1 MNINLKTIIKKS
13 NSLNDV
19 CANLNINTI
28 NQYNNVKKTKN
39 ELINEIKQIAG
50 TKIQL
55 SNYILLD
62 NIYLHNATRLKTNK
76 ANINILDNFLS
87 YNECNELINYILKN
101 NEQSKVI
108 DKTSI
113 NSNRTSKTSYLS
125 NNIKIANLINNKI
138 CNYMGIN
145 NNNSE
150 IMQGQYYN
158 INCEYKPHY
167 DTEDYN
173 DESKWNLF
181 NDNNLGQR
189 TWTFMIYL
197 NDVEEGGETIFPNLD
212 IKIKPKKGMAIIWNN
227 LDSHGNRNMH
237 TLHGGCKVIK
247 GQKFIITKWF
257 RTNNLLK
264 YPNI

>member
-1 MNINLKTIIKKS
+1 MNVNIKEIIKLS
-13 NSLNDV
+13 PMLTDT
-19 CANLNINTI
+19 CTALNIDIFN
-28 NQYNNVKKTKN
+28 KDTKVN
-39 ELINEIKQIAG
+39 KNKSELINEIKQIAG
-50 TKIQL
+50 TKIIL

-145 NNNSE
+145 NKNSE
-150 IMQGQYYN
+150 EMQGQYYN
-158 INCEYKPHY
+158 INCEYIPHY
-167 DTEDYN
+167 DTEDHN
-173 DESKWNLF
+173 DEYKWNLF
-181 NDNNLGQR
+181 NNNKLGQR

-197 NDVEEGGETIFPNLD
+197 NDVEEGGETIFPNID
-212 IKIKPKKGMAIIWNN
+212 ITIKPKKERLLYGII
-227 LDSHGNRNMH
+227 
-237 TLHGGCKVIK
+237 
-247 GQKFIITKWF
+247 
-257 RTNNLLK
+257 
-264 YPNI
+264 